1 MKYSRYLVWANCA
14 LFAAFGLGF
23 TFFPG
28 LLSSIVAGSE
38 PTSPSAVID
47 MRATYGG
54 MALGLAFLFWLCTK
68 DKQAVYIGVR
78 GVLGLMVLLALSRLF
93 GIIVD
98 GSANS
103 FMYLLLGAE
112 VLMAVLA
119 AIAVK
124 LEIGGA
130 FN

>member
-1 MKYSRYLVWANCA
+1 
-14 LFAAFGLGF
+14 
-23 TFFPG
+23 
-28 LLSSIVAGSE
+28 
-38 PTSPSAVID
+38 
-47 MRATYGG
+47 